1 MPTWVT
7 HMMIA
12 DKVLEEQ
19 PQLDR
24 RGFCVGNIAP
34 DCNIQNEDWTIYTP
48 SREKT
53 HWMQSGRKAISDA
66 DAFCKEYIVKRR
78 AEISE
83 GEEYSFLL
91 GYYSHLITDAAF
103 TRMIREEERVAEVW
117 ARIRANEELVQR
129 LKELETQSEELLP
142 KTWDTVKR
150 LISKEQRMRELES
163 LEAEY
168 LQEHPKSGY
177 ITDIMPLKEFPDY
190 IDYLPQGSIAFKIP
204 YLGSYIPRIYEEAQ
218 FIGVSREE
226 FAGYVRDTVDL
237 VCRCFRKMELV

>member
-12 DKVLEEQ
+12 DKVLEEL
-19 PQLDR
+19 PQLDKH
-24 RGFCVGNIAP
+24 GFYVGNIAP
-34 DCNIQNEDWTIYTP
+34 DCNIQNEDWTAYTP

-53 HWMQSGRKAISDA
+53 HWMQSGRKAVSDA
-66 DAFCKEYIVKRR
+66 DAFCEEYIINRR
-78 AEISE
+78 EEISE

-91 GYYSHLITDAAF
+91 GYYAHLITDAAF
-103 TRMIREEERVAEVW
+103 TRMIREEKRVAEVW
-117 ARIRANEELVQR
+117 ARIRAKEELVQN
-129 LKELETQSEELLP
+129 LIQLETQSRETLP
-142 KTWDTVKR
+142 ETWDTVKR

-177 ITDIMPLKEFPDY
+177 RTDIMPLKEFPDY
-190 IDYLPQGSIAFKIP
+190 IDYLPHGSIAFKIP

-226 FAGYVRDTVDL
+226 FAEYVKDTVDL
-237 VCRCFRKMELV
+237 VCERFGKMGLV

>member
-12 DKVLEEQ
+12 DKVLEKL

-34 DCNIQNEDWTIYTP
+34 DCNIQNEDWTVYTP

-53 HWMQSGRKAISDA
+53 HWMQGRRKSISDV
-66 DAFCKEYIVKRR
+66 DVFCEEYIVKRR
-78 AEISE
+78 EEISE

-91 GYYSHLITDAAF
+91 GYYSHLITDAF
-103 TRMIREEERVAEVW
+103 FQKVIREEKRVAAVW
-117 ARIRANEELVQR
+117 ARIRANEELMQR
-129 LKELETQSEELLP
+129 LKELETQSIEPLP
-142 KTWDTVKR
+142 ETWDTVKR

-168 LQEHPKSGY
+168 LQEHPESGY

-190 IDYLPQGSIAFKIP
+190 IDYLPHGSIAFKIP
-204 YLGSYIPRIYEEAQ
+204 YLGSYIPRIYKEAK
-218 FIGVSREE
+218 FIGISREE
-226 FAGYVRDTVDL
+226 FAEYVKDTVDL
-237 VCRCFRKMELV
+237 VCERFGKMGLV